1 MKKRLLS
8 LLLVLAVV
16 FSFSLS
22 AFATDTGID
31 IIDDPL
37 SYYFENQ
44 MLGVQKGTG
53 VTLVC
58 PKCDYKVVYTG
69 GTLVTCPYDGE
80 ALVLADLAGVHA
92 EKVPSGIGRKDL
104 PGYIDN
110 SGTAHV
116 SKEGKLKF
124 VAHPCWLDVGEQ
136 ESNKFTLTDP
146 YKPYRV
152 QEEDEDYGL
161 YVYDWL
167 GYNNGISHFSLYTQP
182 LSDDMYYGNFDFYW
196 IIDSGF
202 VPGTYYVAADQPT
215 VKNFYSKYGAEPQI
229 LKTKAGEYNLPND
242 SYWGLGNLGLSDYNA
257 VWHERRWFYAENAK
271 STSIDIYLYPFLV
284 TCDPTEN
291 PVEEKKEVTIE
302 DNKFTGNIYVDNSTN
317 ITYIYPKYTTV
328 NVNNETVIEVA
339 DHPLIYNPESKTYYV
354 YDQTT
359 NNYYYINYEADPTP
373 TPSPAPTVTPT
384 PTPAPTEVPTPSP
397 APTEEPSPS
406 PEPGNDHCDHTGI
419 IAVLEE
425 IRDKM
430 VVGFTDITANI
441 HADMVDFKAA
451 VVAGFTDITT
461 NITAVV
467 ADFKAAVVA
476 GFADISANFQ
486 LAIDNLNINIQ
497 NFFNKK
503 MEDLP
508 EPTPTPSPTP
518 EPSNPTPSPSPS
530 PAPLDPILPETQNLI
545 IPKMNSNSFADEHG
559 TWIASGSSKYSDVF
573 DFFHAFDRS
582 TSDFWET
589 NTSPSYLQIE
599 IPDPQNYYVDGY
611 IMRISKFTNRYAK
624 EWTLQGSDDGET
636 WDDLDTQKDQNLS
649 DMQEHKYTLTLR
661 KAYKYYR
668 LNMSNYAS
676 SMCSLYYGVKDGY
689 NYISYKQGNL
699 RKTGN
704 LDIFCGYFGNG
715 KTLSL
720 VKQVV
725 CREYKRYDGLTV
737 WCNRRQKF
745 VTQRILILSN
755 VDLCVPYERLT
766 GLAQVCAISKAN
778 EIYDDEHDTLTITI
792 VCMDEL
798 SVQMNSRSF
807 KDNINAYFLNTLMC
821 CRHYHISFYGS
832 AQRFQHVDKML
843 RDVTM
848 NVVQC
853 KKVWRFQFNSYYDG
867 FQLENAQDPTL
878 VRPLRRACWFVTDA
892 DYNAYDTLQ
901 VVDNLQKSFNENDM
915 LTEAEILAN
924 QAAPAPVGM
933 DAVTPSRKAKKIM
946 REKVNR

>member
-1 MKKRLLS
+1 MNKRI
-8 LLLVLAVV
+8 
-16 FSFSLS
+16 FSFILSFLILLTCFAPCVFADSSQVSGLNPPDPSCEHDWKDCNIAGWEFEYKELPISVDVTRCSKCNVYKHALNVLGFKFTYYSLS
-22 AFATDTGID
+22 GLKT
-31 IIDDPL
+31 P
-37 SYYFENQ
+37 
-44 MLGVQKGTG
+44 
-53 VTLVC
+53 
-58 PKCDYKVVYTG
+58 
-69 GTLVTCPYDGE
+69 DGE
-80 ALVLADLAGVHA
+80 LLDFLNYNLAIVLGKFSTAT
-92 EKVPSGIGRKDL
+92 KVPSGIGRKNL
-104 PGYIDN
+104 PGYEDD

-146 YKPYRV
+146 YKPYHV
-152 QEEDEDYGL
+152 EEENEDYGL

-167 GYNNGISHFSLYTQP
+167 GYNNGISHFSYYTQP
-182 LSDDMYYGNFDFYW
+182 LSDDLYYGNFDFYW

-215 VKNFYSKYGAEPQI
+215 VKNYYSKYGAEPQI

-373 TPSPAPTVTPT
+373 TPSPAPTVTPA

-406 PEPGNDHCDHTGI
+406 PAPGNEHCDHTGI

-441 HADMVDFKAA
+441 HTDMVDFKAA

-518 EPSNPTPSPSPS
+518 EPSNPTPSPSPAPTDSPSPS
-530 PAPLDPILPETQNLI
+530 PAPDPGKPDSGDKTNNFWTIIFPNGGGSEDGKKGIFWALVSLILALIAFFSNLAVGVGYLFPFLPDGVVMTINTCLIVIFLFTI
-545 IPKMNSNSFADEHG
+545 IKF
-559 TWIASGSSKYSDVF
+559 
-573 DFFHAFDRS
+573 
-582 TSDFWET
+582 
-589 NTSPSYLQIE
+589 
-599 IPDPQNYYVDGY
+599 
-611 IMRISKFTNRYAK
+611 IMRSK
-624 EWTLQGSDDGET
+624 
-636 WDDLDTQKDQNLS
+636 
-649 DMQEHKYTLTLR
+649 
-661 KAYKYYR
+661 
-668 LNMSNYAS
+668 
-676 SMCSLYYGVKDGY
+676 
-689 NYISYKQGNL
+689 
-699 RKTGN
+699 
-704 LDIFCGYFGNG
+704 
-715 KTLSL
+715 
-720 VKQVV
+720 
-725 CREYKRYDGLTV
+725 
-737 WCNRRQKF
+737 
-745 VTQRILILSN
+745 
-755 VDLCVPYERLT
+755 
-766 GLAQVCAISKAN
+766 
-778 EIYDDEHDTLTITI
+778 
-792 VCMDEL
+792 
-798 SVQMNSRSF
+798 
-807 KDNINAYFLNTLMC
+807 
-821 CRHYHISFYGS
+821 
-832 AQRFQHVDKML
+832 
-843 RDVTM
+843 
-848 NVVQC
+848 
-853 KKVWRFQFNSYYDG
+853 
-867 FQLENAQDPTL
+867 
-878 VRPLRRACWFVTDA
+878 
-892 DYNAYDTLQ
+892 
-901 VVDNLQKSFNENDM
+901 
-915 LTEAEILAN
+915 
-924 QAAPAPVGM
+924 
-933 DAVTPSRKAKKIM
+933 
-946 REKVNR
+946 